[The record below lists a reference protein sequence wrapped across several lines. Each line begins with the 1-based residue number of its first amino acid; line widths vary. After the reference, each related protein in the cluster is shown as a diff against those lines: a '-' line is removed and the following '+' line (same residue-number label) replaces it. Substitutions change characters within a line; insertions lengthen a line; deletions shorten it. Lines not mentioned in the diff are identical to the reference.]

1 MSDSEDSTS
10 NEYFIMIEQ
19 DLLLKTARF
28 DEALFLLL
36 AVHYVFDLQYDVKVK
51 EILTFLQ
58 EYVSKLKCGKVNL
71 TATYAAVST
80 RLLRA
85 SKQ

>member
-10 NEYFIMIEQ
+10 NKYFVMIEQ
-19 DLLLKTARF
+19 DLIPKTTRF

-51 EILTFLQ
+51 DILTFLQ
-58 EYVSKLKCGKVNL
+58 EYVSKLNVAEL
-71 TATYAAVST
+71 I
-80 RLLRA
+80 
-85 SKQ
+85 

>member
-58 EYVSKLKCGKVNL
+58 EYVSKLNVAEL
-71 TATYAAVST
+71 I
-80 RLLRA
+80 
-85 SKQ
+85 

>member
-10 NEYFIMIEQ
+10 NKYFVMIEQ
-19 DLLLKTARF
+19 DLIPKTTCF

-51 EILTFLQ
+51 DILTFLQ
-58 EYVSKLKCGKVNL
+58 EYVSKLNVAEL
-71 TATYAAVST
+71 I
-80 RLLRA
+80 
-85 SKQ
+85 